1 MIHFHPSDDALAR
14 LAAGTLEAGPTI
26 VVRTHV
32 DGCAHCA
39 AALGRFEAVG
49 GALLDAIEPV
59 AMQADAYAMVEARL
73 DRPVPARRA
82 PSFRPAR
89 CPPTARS
96 SCRPRSTGWM
106 IGRWRW
112 LAPGVRRS
120 RVTIPG
126 APDADLVMYRIGP
139 NRRLPHHGHAGS
151 EYTQVLSGSF
161 SDETG
166 HYRPGDLVEA
176 DGDVDHQP
184 RVGPEGECICL
195 AAVEGRMLPNGF
207 FGRLLRP
214 FV

>member
-1 MIHFHPSDDALAR
+1 MISFHPSDDALAR

-39 AALGRFEAVG
+39 AALRRFEAVG
-49 GALLDAIEPV
+49 GILLEDIEPV
-59 AMQADAYAMVEARL
+59 AMQDGAYALVAARL
-73 DRPVPARRA
+73 E
-82 PSFRPAR
+82 RPAPAGR
-89 CPPTARS
+89 ASGSARAL
-96 SCRPRSTGWM
+96 PANGPIVLPAALDGLD
-106 IGRWRW
+106 IGPWRW

-139 NRRLPHHGHAGS
+139 NRRLPHHGHAGA

-166 HYRPGDLVEA
+166 SYRPGDLVEA

-207 FGRLLRP
+207 FGRMLRP

>member
-1 MIHFHPSDDALAR
+1 MIEFHPTDDSLAR

-32 DGCAHCA
+32 DGCDRCRQAV
-39 AALGRFEAVG
+39 GRFEAVG

-59 AMQADAYAMVEARL
+59 GMQADAFALVAARL
-73 DRPVPARRA
+73 DRPAPATGTPAPTRAVPANG
-82 PSFRPAR
+82 PIELPA
-89 CPPTARS
+89 ALE
-96 SCRPRSTGWM
+96 GLE

-161 SDETG
+161 FDETG

-207 FGRLLRP
+207 FGRMMRP

>member
-32 DGCAHCA
+32 EGCPRCA

-49 GALLDAIEPV
+49 GTLLDAMEPV
-59 AMQADAYAMVEARL
+59 AMHADAFAMVEARL
-73 DRPVPARRA
+73 DRPAAAGKATRSARALPANG
-82 PSFRPAR
+82 PIVLPA
-89 CPPTARS
+89 ALD
-96 SCRPRSTGWM
+96 GLD
-106 IGRWRW
+106 IGPWRW

-126 APDADLVMYRIGP
+126 APGADLVMYRIGP
-139 NRRLPHHGHAGS
+139 NRQLPHHGHAGA

-161 SDETG
+161 FDETG
-166 HYRPGDLVEA
+166 HYHPGDLVEA

-195 AAVEGRMLPNGF
+195 AAVEGRMLPHGF
-207 FGRLLRP
+207 FGRMLRP